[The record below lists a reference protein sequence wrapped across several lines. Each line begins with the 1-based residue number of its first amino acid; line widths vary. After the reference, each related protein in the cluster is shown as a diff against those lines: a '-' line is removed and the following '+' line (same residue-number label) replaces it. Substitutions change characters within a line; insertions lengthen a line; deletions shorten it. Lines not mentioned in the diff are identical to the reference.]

1 MRKNPCRALG
11 AEVDFI
17 DFQKIELPMC
27 DGDSAYSHPE
37 VEKMRSRIEAAKG
50 ILIAAPVYNF
60 YLNAAVK
67 NLIELTGSAWED
79 KVVGF
84 LNAAGGY
91 SSYMSVLSVA
101 NSLMLDFR
109 CVIVPRFVYAVG
121 SAFRDGAVSDGKVAR
136 RIDEFSK
143 RIGPF
148 CKPTGRRESPW
159 KQTRSCPRARAT
171 HSLGAEGALQTAI
184 LKPKP
189 ESPLEKICR
198 HLSKGVLSYR
208 SCLCKEKVRSLGVF
222 PIW

>member
-1 MRKNPCRALG
+1 MQDAVRIALVSGSLNPESLSRRMAQHAEKSLRTLG
-11 AEVDFI
+11 ANVDFI
-17 DFQKIELPMC
+17 DLQEIPLPMC

-37 VEKMRSRIEAAKG
+37 VGKMRSRIEVAEG

-91 SSYMSVLSVA
+91 SSYMSVMSIA

-121 SAFRDGAVSDGKVAR
+121 SAFRDGALSDGKIAE
-136 RIDEFSK
+136 RIDELANELVRF
-143 RIGPF
+143 
-148 CKPTGRRESPW
+148 
-159 KQTRSCPRARAT
+159 ARK
-171 HSLGAEGALQTAI
+171 LG
-184 LKPKP
+184 
-189 ESPLEKICR
+189 
-198 HLSKGVLSYR
+198 
-208 SCLCKEKVRSLGVF
+208 
-222 PIW
+222 

>member
-1 MRKNPCRALG
+1 MQSAVRIALISGSLNPESLSRQMAQRAEKALKGAG

-17 DFQKIELPMC
+17 DLQAIQLPMC
-27 DGDSAYSHPE
+27 DGDSAYSDPE
-37 VEKMRSRIEAAKG
+37 VERTRSRIESAAG

-91 SSYMSVLSVA
+91 SSYMSVMSVA

-121 SAFRDGAVSDGKVAR
+121 SAFRDGAVSDGKVAE
-136 RIDEFSK
+136 RIDQLANELVRFAS
-143 RIGPF
+143 R
-148 CKPTGRRESPW
+148 
-159 KQTRSCPRARAT
+159 
-171 HSLGAEGALQTAI
+171 
-184 LKPKP
+184 
-189 ESPLEKICR
+189 
-198 HLSKGVLSYR
+198 LSA
-208 SCLCKEKVRSLGVF
+208 
-222 PIW
+222 

>member
-1 MRKNPCRALG
+1 MQNALRIVLISGSLNPESLSRRMAQRAENALKGAG

-17 DFQKIELPMC
+17 DLQEVQLPMC

-37 VEKMRSRIEAAKG
+37 VEKTRSRIESAAG

-91 SSYMSVLSVA
+91 SSYMSVMSVA

-109 CVIVPRFVYAVG
+109 CVIVPRFVYAIG
-121 SAFRDGAVSDGKVAR
+121 SAFRDGVVSDGKVAQ
-136 RIDEFSK
+136 RIDQLANELV
-143 RIGPF
+143 RIA
-148 CKPTGRRESPW
+148 GRL
-159 KQTRSCPRARAT
+159 AA
-171 HSLGAEGALQTAI
+171 
-184 LKPKP
+184 
-189 ESPLEKICR
+189 
-198 HLSKGVLSYR
+198 
-208 SCLCKEKVRSLGVF
+208 
-222 PIW
+222 

>member
-1 MRKNPCRALG
+1 MQNAVRIALVSGSLNPESLSRQMAQQAEKTLKGLG

-17 DFQKIELPMC
+17 DLQEVQLPMC

-37 VEKMRSRIEAAKG
+37 VERTRARIEAAKG

-79 KVVGF
+79 KAVGF

-91 SSYMSVLSVA
+91 SSYMSVLSIA

-121 SAFRDGAVSDGKVAR
+121 SAFRNGAVTDGKIAN
-136 RIDEFSK
+136 RIDELASELVRFAN
-143 RIGPF
+143 R
-148 CKPTGRRESPW
+148 
-159 KQTRSCPRARAT
+159 
-171 HSLGAEGALQTAI
+171 LGN
-184 LKPKP
+184 
-189 ESPLEKICR
+189 
-198 HLSKGVLSYR
+198 
-208 SCLCKEKVRSLGVF
+208 
-222 PIW
+222 

>member
-1 MRKNPCRALG
+1 MQDAVRIALVSGSLNPESLSRRMAQHAEKSLKTLG
-11 AEVDFI
+11 ANVDFI
-17 DFQKIELPMC
+17 DLQEIPLPLC

-37 VEKMRSRIEAAKG
+37 VGKIRSRIEAAEG

-91 SSYMSVLSVA
+91 SSYMSVMSIA

-121 SAFRDGAVSDGKVAR
+121 SAFRDGAVSDGKVAE
-136 RIDEFSK
+136 RIDELASELVRF
-143 RIGPF
+143 
-148 CKPTGRRESPW
+148 
-159 KQTRSCPRARAT
+159 ARK
-171 HSLGAEGALQTAI
+171 LG
-184 LKPKP
+184 
-189 ESPLEKICR
+189 
-198 HLSKGVLSYR
+198 
-208 SCLCKEKVRSLGVF
+208 
-222 PIW
+222 

>member
-1 MRKNPCRALG
+1 MQSAVRIALISGSLNPESLSRQMAQHAEKSLKGLG

-17 DFQKIELPMC
+17 DLQAVQLPMC

-37 VEKMRSRIEAAKG
+37 VERTRSRIEAAGG

-91 SSYMSVLSVA
+91 SSYMSVMSIA

-121 SAFRDGAVSDGKVAR
+121 SAFRDGAVSDGKVAG
-136 RIDEFSK
+136 RIDELAN
-143 RIGPF
+143 
-148 CKPTGRRESPW
+148 E
-159 KQTRSCPRARAT
+159 
-171 HSLGAEGALQTAI
+171 L
-184 LKPKP
+184 
-189 ESPLEKICR
+189 
-198 HLSKGVLSYR
+198 
-208 SCLCKEKVRSLGVF
+208 VRFASRLVG
-222 PIW
+222 